1 MCTCEVRGLKMVPR
15 FHFGNLPST
24 YRSLLTERHQAYKN
38 HLSLLERHFV
48 GVKSIKMMD
57 DNLKINTT
65 KQNDLFFKRKN
76 KCPPN
81 FFIPKSEDF
90 LLFTVLLRQRSNL
103 TLQDTC
109 NTSNAISSVYR
120 CIAPKETVFT

>member
-1 MCTCEVRGLKMVPR
+1 MDLK
-15 FHFGNLPST
+15 
-24 YRSLLTERHQAYKN
+24 
-38 HLSLLERHFV
+38 
-48 GVKSIKMMD
+48 
-57 DNLKINTT
+57 T
-65 KQNDLFFKRKN
+65 KQNNDLLFKRKN

-90 LLFTVLLRQRSNL
+90 LLFTVLLIQHSNL
-103 TLQDTC
+103 TLQETC